1 MCLPCYQLSDTDM
14 AGSNRS
20 VIQGDKTNAEEE
32 AWMQEYEPKVEEDK
46 NIISFGKEGDI
57 NSNEI

>member
-1 MCLPCYQLSDTDM
+1 M